1 MKRLQ
6 EEFVKF
12 KRRGV
17 QKSNE
22 VRSRGSYTDGKVV
35 SD

>member
-12 KRRGV
+12 KRSTE
-17 QKSNE
+17 KSNE